1 MGTARQWR
9 ARSTA
14 IEVLSNRRL
23 DSKSAP
29 RSPRT
34 WKRSHRRCRP
44 VLRQA
49 LVVFAE
55 VHVAQCNLNRLALPP
70 EVEALVLVADADP
83 VGEQAAGSAEA
94 VDQGISVQLV
104 LPPAGQ
110 DINDLSW
117 RAPAMVSAG

>member
-1 MGTARQWR
+1 
-9 ARSTA
+9 
-14 IEVLSNRRL
+14 
-23 DSKSAP
+23 
-29 RSPRT
+29 
-34 WKRSHRRCRP
+34 
-44 VLRQA
+44 
-49 LVVFAE
+49 VFAE

-70 EVEALVLVADADP
+70 EVEAVVLVADVDP